1 MAAGNNKHRRGDCFF
16 FLSKMR
22 VAESGF
28 QREAGE
34 GGTKRGEE
42 FSCLLYGIDPFGRL
56 PTYQNGAGIKLSASS
71 FVNVRPSVCIARL
84 EQRDIFCYIC
94 KYMRESSSATY
105 TFFML
110 PQNKRNSLG
119 MVWYIDGRYYEM
131 RDRRSEKIYGTLSL
145 SRERERYCTLPLHHV
160 GKV

>member
-1 MAAGNNKHRRGDCFF
+1 VLHLAQSLLDDMKRDCFF

-56 PTYQNGAGIKLSASS
+56 PTYQNGAGIKFLRILAILLANIGESGLNLA
-71 FVNVRPSVCIARL
+71 NIG
-84 EQRDIFCYIC
+84 
-94 KYMRESSSATY
+94 KY
-105 TFFML
+105 
-110 PQNKRNSLG
+110 
-119 MVWYIDGRYYEM
+119 
-131 RDRRSEKIYGTLSL
+131 
-145 SRERERYCTLPLHHV
+145 
-160 GKV
+160 

>member
-1 MAAGNNKHRRGDCFF
+1 MVDTTVATNEIQWRRVMAAGNNKHRRGDCFF

-56 PTYQNGAGIKLSASS
+56 PTYQNGAGIKLSKMI
-71 FVNVRPSVCIARL
+71 RKDGRL
-84 EQRDIFCYIC
+84 KTQEQRNEAANEYIVG
-94 KYMRESSSATY
+94 KQALQYIITTSTRSSSSSK
-105 TFFML
+105 L
-110 PQNKRNSLG
+110 R
-119 MVWYIDGRYYEM
+119 
-131 RDRRSEKIYGTLSL
+131 LSSVFSNFL
-145 SRERERYCTLPLHHV
+145 KEVR
-160 GKV
+160 G